1 MCYHQATTHKATVQ
15 LKECESICEILDSPN
30 HKKEDGEVVSHLAK
44 VQLPL
49 WISLQVEFPHQKSS

>member
-44 VQLPL
+44 VQLL
-49 WISLQVEFPHQKSS
+49 L